1 MKNIL
6 WIAMRNLLRYK
17 RRTLLTGSLI
27 ALGVTLVIVFGGL
40 ASSFK
45 DTMIGVITGS
55 SLADLQVHRRGY
67 VESIDNLPL
76 NLFLDP
82 AQVARATDALKGDD
96 KVVAFSP
103 RVRFAAM
110 VSNYA
115 QTTGMRLTAVDPA
128 QEMATCPALAAR
140 LNGVANKA
148 DFVRPGEIIIPAVL
162 FKGLGLKLGDE
173 VVVIATNRDGAVNG
187 VPLKIAGV
195 VEGIMGPSG
204 KDGYLNVADAALIL
218 RMEKPEISEIA
229 VHVRRLRDA
238 GGVKARLA
246 KALGEG
252 GEAVHEV
259 HTWNQLTP
267 FATIAKMIDVLIL
280 MVRFIL
286 VSIVL
291 ISVMNIMMM
300 SVYERIN
307 EIGTIA
313 ALGTVPSKI
322 LLLFLAEGVGL
333 GMVSALAGSV
343 LGLGTLWLLNVTVG
357 TLRFQSVDIPLAA
370 SMPWGDV
377 VGALAMVAIISV
389 LGSLQ
394 PAYRASK
401 LEPVDALRHV

>member
-6 WIAMRNLLRYK
+6 WIALRNLLRFK

-27 ALGVTLVIVFGGL
+27 ALGVALVIVFGGL

-45 DTMIGVITGS
+45 DTMVGVITGS
-55 SLADLQVHRRGY
+55 SLAELQLHRRGY

-82 AQVARATDALKGDD
+82 AQAAQAAAALKNDP

-115 QTTGMRLTAVDPA
+115 QTTGMRLTAVEPA
-128 QEMATCPALAAR
+128 QELATCPALGAR
-140 LNGVANKA
+140 LNGVADKA

-204 KDGYLNVADAALIL
+204 KDGYLHIADAAQIL
-218 RMEKPEISEIA
+218 RMEKVEISEIA
-229 VHVRRLRDA
+229 VHVKRLGDA
-238 GGVKARLA
+238 TAVKARLTQ
-246 KALGEG
+246 ALVDGGEG
-252 GEAVHEV
+252 VHEV

-333 GMVSALAGSV
+333 GMVSALAGALVGLGS
-343 LGLGTLWLLNVTVG
+343 LGLLNATVG
-357 TLRFQSVDIPLAA
+357 TLRFQSVDIPLGA

-377 VGALAMVAIISV
+377 FGALAMVAIISV